1 MPRRSNHERARR
13 LWRDTLSLLA
23 SRRLHVLDARAIM
36 IPQPGTRDRRDL
48 RLVLAGLM
56 APLGLMFCAALLVVR
71 QNGKPVWKLVGDPTA
86 VLHANPLL
94 GFFSNLG
101 ILGWCAGASVA
112 LFAAAVLVARQ
123 ADRAIVRFY
132 HIAGA
137 FTALL
142 MVDDFFLIHD
152 DLAWRYLR
160 LPQNTVY
167 AIYGVFFAAFVVRC
181 RRELLARNP
190 ALFALGVGL
199 LAFMAGIDA
208 VASDYS
214 KYIGLAMCGSKL
226 LGIFIWSAW
235 LVLNARN
242 DLAGA
247 GPGASR
253 WDAHPTRATARMA
266 RTVNFCNCC
275 ARACVFRPHRTP
287 IPCHP

>member
-1 MPRRSNHERARR
+1 
-13 LWRDTLSLLA
+13 
-23 SRRLHVLDARAIM
+23 M

-48 RLVLAGLM
+48 RLVLAGLIV
-56 APLGLMFCAALLVVR
+56 PLGLMFCAALLVVR
-71 QNGKPVWKLVGDPTA
+71 QNGKPVWKLLGDPTA

-112 LFAAAVLVARQ
+112 LFAAAVLAGRQ

-132 HIAGA
+132 RIAGA

-160 LPQNTVY
+160 LPQNAVY
-167 AIYGVFFAAFVVRC
+167 AVYGIFFAVFVARC

-190 ALFALGVGL
+190 ALFALAVGL
-199 LAFMAGIDA
+199 LGFMAGIDT
-208 VASDYS
+208 VAGGTS
-214 KYIGLAMCGSKL
+214 KMVSFAMCGSKL
-226 LGIFIWSAW
+226 LGIFTWSAW

-253 WDAHPTRATARMA
+253 
-266 RTVNFCNCC
+266 
-275 ARACVFRPHRTP
+275 
-287 IPCHP
+287 